1 MNAAHL
7 HVLVNHVPIIGFL
20 LGLGVLLAGVC
31 LQQTIVR
38 QTGLLLLFLTA
49 LTSIPAFYSGH
60 GAEEIAEEFATKPAI
75 EEHEAAA
82 ERAYYLTL
90 AAGAAAGLAFIAGYK
105 QLKWERYAAIG
116 TIVLAAFS
124 SAALVRTGYLGG
136 SIRHTEFS
144 DAPQPP
150 AGYTEP
156 MIPHTHQH

>member
-1 MNAAHL
+1 MNAAHF
-7 HVLVNHVPIIGFL
+7 HVLINHIPGIGFL
-20 LGLGVLLAGVC
+20 LGLGVLLAGVY
-31 LQQTIVR
+31 LHQNIVR
-38 QTGLLLLFLTA
+38 QTGLLLLFLTS

-60 GAEEIAEEFATKPAI
+60 EAEEIAQKFGAKQAI

-82 ERAYYLTL
+82 EWAYHLTL

-105 QLKWERYAAIG
+105 QLKWGRYATTG

-136 SIRHTEFS
+136 NIRHTEFS

-150 AGYTEP
+150 AGYAEP
-156 MIPHTHQH
+156 MVPHTHQH